1 MAHYAPCFN
10 CAVDKAACAR
20 RLALQKTLAGSH
32 VTSIKFCCPD
42 RKAHF
47 THGQRVAFDWK
58 YWEGDGYD
66 DENCIHLTFHG
77 TVLQEKGPKFVVQV
91 DAGKDATGE
100 GIDASEVFKRNDA
113 LITKVRPADMLP
125 LPQPDRAVCLTCYQV
140 EGIEEIR
147 CHRTNS
153 SPTWKPKGCITP
165 DDGPFRAMEE
175 YPW

>member
-10 CAVDKAACAR
+10 CAVDKPTCAR

-32 VTSIKFCCPD
+32 VTSIKFRCPD

-47 THGQRVAFDWK
+47 TPGQRVAFDWK
-58 YWEGDGYD
+58 SWDSDGYD
-66 DENCIHLTFHG
+66 ESCIHLTFHG
-77 TVLQEKGPKFVVQV
+77 TVLQEKGSKFVVQV
-91 DAGKDATGE
+91 DAGKDASGE
-100 GIDASEVFKRNDA
+100 ELEAKDIFTKNDA
-113 LITKVRPADMLP
+113 MIIKIRPADMLP
-125 LPQPDRAVCLTCYQV
+125 LNEPPRSVCLICYQV
-140 EGIEEIR
+140 EGMEEIR

-165 DDGPFRAMEE
+165 DSGPFKVEEE